1 MKDTICSNNNNRI
14 RTYND
19 SADIPIPRKKI
30 RRTESHS
37 SPSPSSSRKR
47 RISDTRTSASACT
60 STSPSTFKSLY
71 AKVKA
76 MSEKELDGKQKV
88 EEQERQLEKLGTEI
102 VKQQQQQSP
111 GSKSKPKRLINNIN
125 GTGYENL
132 DYYNSSDR
140 NLHRDNNNIN
150 DRKNGPRRVSENT
163 TAPNNNK
170 NEIFGTPPLPS
181 LGVVHCAFDN
191 NDDANKDHIG
201 IEKKAA
207 TQMYNSPR
215 HYQNHH
221 QHHQHHHHH
230 RVGHNNN
237 YGSNNNN
244 NNKQSSNCF
253 FCGSHDHIKKYCP
266 FNFCSY
272 CDTNGHTEGNCW
284 KKNPEKIP
292 ANVSNR
298 YVYVTNIATDATK
311 SDFLQF
317 LEKMI
322 SHTSHRTKYPNIIR
336 CKYDMSKSSK
346 SNVTNFNEAYVE
358 FETPQE
364 ASSATRVKN
373 RNLKGR
379 DMSIKYLPQN
389 NRFPQD
395 DNDNGTS
402 DRSCPLSPPAAAV
415 AGLPRNDN
423 NGNIVAVTDRGDD
436 DDNKNDKNND
446 IEGIKNNDN
455 NTNSSEG
462 NNDYSCP
469 PTSPSGSD
477 LRNDAGDNNGDG
489 DDSNAIRDIRNNA
502 NEIHSKNE
510 KKTQKRPL
518 KKRSFSN
525 YFPTPAPPSGND
537 STVTIASTTV
547 VAIDNDNPPAHN
559 DDNINRSNSD
569 MSMSDDD
576 DDGSDGENEKED
588 GQIQTDDEEL
598 AIDGKDSYI
607 NCSDDQIPCNGE
619 RKETEE
625 SSSSSQGQK
634 RPRPRCRPR
643 PRTSRPPTVFAI
655 DDIHV
660 AAPPEDPTTTTTTTT
675 LSSASHNNN
684 TNFETNRFKELKSKY
699 ESAESEISGLKT
711 SCTDTTTDL
720 DLTKRKVCALTMKLS
735 LSELRYNE
743 DVKQWKKRYDDEVTG
758 KELFIN
764 DLRSEHQHEKK
775 GMEDQLN
782 ELQLKFD
789 DVDGKK
795 DNISKRLEEF
805 ERFVVDTKN
814 TQEAA
819 MKKVIKSNKNLQ
831 NELTKNKKDLQDSK
845 TSYKSLKI
853 EKDSLVRN
861 NHDLNNKLQQR
872 NGELKDHRCI
882 RIKLEEKN
890 NSHESDIEDLKNEN
904 RVCKQRFEE
913 SESKLEKLI
922 KESIKK
928 DDRINDHE
936 KTIKEIKKDLKEA
949 STKLQVQIAVKDDN
963 NSNNNENDIINSLQ
977 ESLSQ
982 LERGKVQ
989 LLMNCNRASSA
1000 YFEEKNKCDEKDKII
1015 EQLQKAKIK
1024 NEH

>member
-1 MKDTICSNNNNRI
+1 MKDTRCSSNNNNRI

-19 SADIPIPRKKI
+19 GVDIPIPRKKI

-37 SPSPSSSRKR
+37 SPSPSPSPSRKR
-47 RISDTRTSASACT
+47 RISDTRTSASASAST

-76 MSEKELDGKQKV
+76 ISEKELDGKQKV

-111 GSKSKPKRLINNIN
+111 GSKSKPYRLIKYPTYS
-125 GTGYENL
+125 GCL
-132 DYYNSSDR
+132 DYYNSSNR
-140 NLHRDNNNIN
+140 NLHRNNNSNNN
-150 DRKNGPRRVSENT
+150 DHNNGPRRFSENT
-163 TAPNNNK
+163 TAPNNNNNNNN
-170 NEIFGTPPLPS
+170 NEISDIPPLPS

-207 TQMYNSPR
+207 TQ
-215 HYQNHH
+215 
-221 QHHQHHHHH
+221 
-230 RVGHNNN
+230 
-237 YGSNNNN
+237 
-244 NNKQSSNCF
+244 
-253 FCGSHDHIKKYCP
+253 I
-266 FNFCSY
+266 Y

-311 SDFLQF
+311 SEFLQF

-346 SNVTNFNEAYVE
+346 SNATNFNEAYVE

-364 ASSATRVKN
+364 ASSAIMMQN

-510 KKTQKRPL
+510 KKSQKRPL

-684 TNFETNRFKELKSKY
+684 TNFEINRFKELKSKY

-711 SCTDTTTDL
+711 SCTDTITDL
-720 DLTKRKVCALTMKLS
+720 DLTKRKVCALTIKLS

-758 KELFIN
+758 KEQFIN

-789 DVDGKK
+789 DVDVKK
-795 DNISKRLEEF
+795 DNISKILEES

-814 TQEAA
+814 THEAA

-845 TSYKSLKI
+845 TSYKFLKT

-861 NHDLNNKLQQR
+861 NNDLNGKLQQR

-890 NSHESDIEDLKNEN
+890 NSYESDIEDLKNEN

-913 SESKLEKLI
+913 SESRLERLI
-922 KESIKK
+922 KQSIKK

-936 KTIKEIKKDLKEA
+936 KTIKEIKKELKEA